1 MSSNS
6 QHGHTYAAFAS
17 NAFEMWLDEQL
28 AALTLDIS
36 DALRENLVAV
46 VLGGGYG
53 RGEGGVVVVDGQER
67 PYNDL
72 DLILVV
78 RDPAWVPRDRL
89 EAIQAT
95 WQEQLFGI
103 HVDMSRPLTIDQIKT
118 WPHYMMWQDVLLGH
132 IVLSGPQD
140 VIRANAPDI
149 LLKPLPLTEALRL
162 MLNRGAGLLY
172 ALRIAVGVTPHED
185 EDFVRRN
192 YFKCAQALGDA
203 ALMIHEKYQTPYAG
217 RETIFAGLCEEHAE
231 LREMD
236 ICATYEESL
245 LFRSLPDR
253 VTQGPPSVERLHE
266 MARSW
271 SRMLLYLE
279 SNRTGIRWDTV
290 DAYAAW
296 TGVREPDVNT
306 WKDTPK
312 NLARNLVIG
321 SLSHKHPRER
331 LYRDFA
337 RLLGAEP
344 FPTGWESISERMLR
358 VWHRFN

>member
-1 MSSNS
+1 MADSTLMYT
-6 QHGHTYAAFAS
+6 QHGS
-17 NAFEMWLDEQL
+17 PAFEIWLKAQL
-28 AALTLDIS
+28 AALTRDIVE
-36 DALRENLVAV
+36 ALRDNLVAV

-78 RDPAWVPRDRL
+78 RNPSAVPRGPL
-89 EAIQAT
+89 EAIQAA
-95 WQEQLFGI
+95 WPEKLFGI
-103 HVDMSRPLTIDQIKT
+103 HVDMSRPQTIEQIKT

-162 MLNRGAGLLY
+162 MLNRGAGLLF
-172 ALRIAVGVTPHED
+172 ALRIAARVAPPED

-192 YFKCAQALGDA
+192 YFKCAQALGDT
-203 ALMIHEKYQTPYAG
+203 ALMIHEKYKTPYAG
-217 RETIFAGLCEEHAE
+217 REALFADLCDEHAE
-231 LREMD
+231 LRDMN
-236 ICATYEESL
+236 IRAVYEESL

-253 VTQGPPSVERLHE
+253 VEQGPPCSERLHE

-279 SNRTGIRWDTV
+279 TSRTGIPWKSTES
-290 DAYAAW
+290 YASW

-306 WKDTPK
+306 LGLIPK
-312 NLARNLVIG
+312 NLARNLVVG
-321 SLSHKHPRER
+321 SLSYKHPRER
-331 LYRDFA
+331 LYREMA
-337 RLLGAEP
+337 RLLGASP
-344 FPTGWESISERMLR
+344 LPVGWEGTSERMLR
-358 VWHRFN
+358 VWQRFN